1 VPKRFQFFALA
12 TRTEQP
18 ASIVEVLAIE
28 TWRAKKEPA
37 MGKLLRRFTPFLLA
51 TAISLPMFCG
61 GCAAHVSVYD
71 PYYHDHHVWA
81 AEQPYYSQWEVSTHR
96 DHVDFAKRTPADQKE
111 YWDYRHGQ
119 H

>member
-1 VPKRFQFFALA
+1 
-12 TRTEQP
+12 
-18 ASIVEVLAIE
+18 
-28 TWRAKKEPA
+28 

-61 GCAAHVSVYD
+61 GCEAHVGVYD

-81 AEQPYYSQWEVSTHR
+81 AEEPYYTQWEVNTHR
-96 DHVDFAKRTPADQKE
+96 DHVEFAKRTPADQKE
-111 YWDYRHGQ
+111 YWDYRHSQ

>member
-1 VPKRFQFFALA
+1 LSKSSPFKPGD
-12 TRTEQP
+12 E
-18 ASIVEVLAIE
+18 
-28 TWRAKKEPA
+28 KEPA

-61 GCAAHVSVYD
+61 GCEAHVGVYD

-81 AEQPYYSQWEVSTHR
+81 AEEPYYTQWEVNTHR
-96 DHVDFAKRTPADQKE
+96 DHMDFAKRTPADQKE
-111 YWDYRHGQ
+111 YWDYRHSQ